1 MKGIKQV
8 IVIASLVF
16 TTSSMAGTA
25 DKTPVYDKQY
35 ISGFLAGAQLTDGE
49 IIRRMEAESEVEP
62 RSDFF
67 KRAFKTRLGKSAESV
82 PATYYAG
89 FCIPEN
95 EPTESVIAHIE
106 EQISKQKQAEST
118 DMALVIYKA
127 IQARYPC

>member
-8 IVIASLVF
+8 IVIASLIF
-16 TTSSMAGTA
+16 TTSAIAGTA
-25 DKTPVYDKQY
+25 DQGQIYNKQY
-35 ISGFLAGAQLTDGE
+35 ISGFLAGAKLTDGE
-49 IIRRMEAESEVEP
+49 IIRRMEEESEVEP

-95 EPTESVIAHIE
+95 ESDESVVAHIE
-106 EQISKQKQAEST
+106 EQIGKQKQTNST
-118 DMALVIYKA
+118 DMPLVIYKA